1 MEQRVVFALGP
12 VVAMFAAAWLV
23 LRLPDLGQ
31 TAAFFTASIPT
42 VSAGEAAMTMLAWIV
57 VITATCLGTRGRCST
72 TPPVA
77 KPESGAHRLGVPC
90 DRVDASGRRC
100 GPSRAPEPVGVLWVR
115 IRSPA
120 GGNPACSLSAIF
132 PTRLL
137 CSSTMRRT
145 QKQSHAWSAISRW
158 NAKA

>member
-57 VITATCLGTRGRCST
+57 VITATCLG
-72 TPPVA
+72 
-77 KPESGAHRLGVPC
+77 L
-90 DRVDASGRRC
+90 
-100 GPSRAPEPVGVLWVR
+100 VGVARQLR
-115 IRSPA
+115 RSRSQ
-120 GGNPACSLSAIF
+120 NPAPIAWVFLVTGLTLLAVGAVHHALPSPSVCCGSGSEALREAIQLA
-132 PTRLL
+132 R
-137 CSSTMRRT
+137 
-145 QKQSHAWSAISRW
+145 
-158 NAKA
+158 